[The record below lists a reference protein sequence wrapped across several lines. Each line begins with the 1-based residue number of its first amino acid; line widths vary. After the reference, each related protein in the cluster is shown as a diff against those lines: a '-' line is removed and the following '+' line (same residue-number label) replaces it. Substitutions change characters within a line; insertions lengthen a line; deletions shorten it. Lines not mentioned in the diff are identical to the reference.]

1 MALVSKT
8 YGKGR
13 VRVMRVYRAGD
24 RQEVR
29 ELTVQVML
37 EGDFD
42 RAFTHADN
50 STSLCTDTMKNVVNI
65 VAREELTAGPED
77 FGAAVAKRLL
87 QRYDSVAKAT
97 VTARETVWK
106 RLEIDGAEHPH
117 AFTLDANGKPFA
129 RVAMTEGA
137 TTVESGL
144 SGFTFLKSTQSGWAN
159 YIKEPYTTLAE
170 TDDRIAAT
178 AMEASWRWN
187 ARPADY
193 AASNKRILDAMLKE
207 FATTFSHS
215 IQDSLYR
222 MGMAALG
229 AAPEIAEISLA
240 CPNRH
245 YLPANLGPF
254 GKDNPNHV
262 FVATDEPHGQI
273 ECTIGRDR

>member
-13 VRVMRVYRAGD
+13 VRVMRVHRDGD

-29 ELTVQVML
+29 ELTVQAML

-77 FGAAVAKRLL
+77 FCKAVAKRLL
-87 QRYDSVAKAT
+87 EHYDSVGKAT
-97 VTARETVWK
+97 VTAHETVWK
-106 RLEIDGAEHPH
+106 RLEVDGAEHPH

-129 RVAMTEGA
+129 QVVMTDSGA
-137 TTVESGL
+137 SVESGVA
-144 SGFTFLKSTQSGWAN
+144 GFTFLKSTQSGWAN

-170 TDDRIAAT
+170 TNDRIAAT
-178 AMEASWRWN
+178 AMEATWRWN
-187 ARPADY
+187 TRPTDY
-193 AASNKRILDAMLKE
+193 AASNKRILDAMLKV
-207 FATTFSHS
+207 FASTYSHS
-215 IQDSLYR
+215 VQDSLYR
-222 MGMAALG
+222 MGMAALT
-229 AAPEIAEISLA
+229 AVPEIAEITLA
-240 CPNRH
+240 CPNKH
-245 YLPANLGPF
+245 YILANLAPF
-254 GKDNPNHV
+254 GMDNPNHV

-273 ECTIGRDR
+273 ECTVARD

>member
-1 MALVSKT
+1 MALISKT

-13 VRVMRVYRAGD
+13 VRVMRVHRAGD

-29 ELTVQVML
+29 ELTVQAML

-77 FGAAVAKRLL
+77 FVVAVAKRLL
-87 QRYDSVAKAT
+87 ERYDSVGQAT
-97 VTARETVWK
+97 VTAHETVWK

-129 RVAMTEGA
+129 RVVMSDGGA
-137 TTVESGL
+137 SVESGL

-178 AMEASWRWN
+178 AMDATWRWS
-187 ARPADY
+187 AAAADY
-193 AASNKRILDAMLKE
+193 AAINKRILDTMLKV
-207 FATTFSHS
+207 FATTYSHS
-215 IQDSLYR
+215 VQDSLYR
-222 MGMAALG
+222 MGVAALK
-229 AAPEIAEISLA
+229 AAPEIAEITLA
-240 CPNRH
+240 CPNKH
-245 YLPANLGPF
+245 YLLANLAPF
-254 GKDNPNHV
+254 GMDNPNHV

-273 ECTIGRDR
+273 ECTVGRD

>member
-1 MALVSKT
+1 MALMSKT
-8 YGKGR
+8 YGKSR
-13 VRVMRVYRAGD
+13 VRVMRVYRDGA

-29 ELTVQVML
+29 ELTIQAML

-77 FGAAVAKRLL
+77 FCTAVAKRLL
-87 QRYDSVAKAT
+87 ERYDSVGKAT
-97 VTARETVWK
+97 VTAHETVWR

-129 RVAMTEGA
+129 RVVMTDGGA
-137 TTVESGL
+137 SVESGV
-144 SGFTFLKSTQSGWAN
+144 SGFTFLKSTQSGWAG

-178 AMEASWRWN
+178 AMDATWRWS
-187 ARPADY
+187 AAAADY
-193 AASNKRILDAMLKE
+193 ATINKRILDTMLKV
-207 FATTFSHS
+207 FAATYSHS
-215 IQDSLYR
+215 VQDSLYR
-222 MGMAALG
+222 MGAAALE
-229 AAPEIAEISLA
+229 AAPEIAHITLA
-240 CPNRH
+240 CPNKH
-245 YLPANLGPF
+245 YLLANLAPF
-254 GKDNPNHV
+254 GMDNPNHV

-273 ECTIGRDR
+273 ECTVGRD

>member
-8 YGKGR
+8 YGKSG
-13 VRVMRVYRAGD
+13 VRVMRVSRAGA

-29 ELTVQVML
+29 ELTVQAML

-77 FGAAVAKRLL
+77 FGVAVAKRLL
-87 QRYDSVAKAT
+87 ERYHSVEKAT
-97 VTARETVWK
+97 VTAHETVWR

-129 RVAMTEGA
+129 RVVMTGSA
-137 TTVESGL
+137 TSVESGQ
-144 SGFTFLKSTQSGWAN
+144 SGFTFLKSTQSGWAS

-178 AMEASWRWN
+178 AMEATWRWS
-187 ARPADY
+187 AAPAGY
-193 AASNKRILDAMLKE
+193 ATANKRILDAMLKV
-207 FATTFSHS
+207 FAATYSHS
-215 IQDSLYR
+215 VQDSLYR
-222 MGMAALG
+222 MGMAALE
-229 AAPEIAEISLA
+229 AVPEIAGITLA
-240 CPNRH
+240 CPNKH
-245 YLPANLGPF
+245 YLLANLAPF
-254 GKDNPNHV
+254 GMDNPNHV

-273 ECTIGRDR
+273 ECTVGRD